1 MTWLLGAVAHNS
13 LTFTIRSSA
22 KKQFYL
28 RCSDAWCCFNSTLYL
43 KSGGKKCM
51 SILISPLDLF
61 WAVIKAHLP
70 LRISIMIS
78 YTDIYE
84 AHRLPGPTSIS
95 LIKSAALWIYS
106 KACMINESE
115 DPMQYRRLFHNFKTH
130 SFTLTGSNR
139 QPWVSRR
146 CPSCAHKHLKT
157 QQLLFSILLD
167 HSIPVL
173 VLWRRW
179 KCRHATI

>member
-1 MTWLLGAVAHNS
+1 
-13 LTFTIRSSA
+13 
-22 KKQFYL
+22 
-28 RCSDAWCCFNSTLYL
+28 
-43 KSGGKKCM
+43 M

-84 AHRLPGPTSIS
+84 AHRLPEPTSIS

-115 DPMQYRRLFHNFKTH
+115 DPMQYHRLFHNFKTH

-139 QPWVSRR
+139 RPWVSRR
-146 CPSCAHKHLKT
+146 CLSCVHEHLKT
-157 QQLLFSILLD
+157 RQLLFFFFLFCWSIQFQYLFFGGGENVDMPLCGSVPSRKKIVA
-167 HSIPVL
+167 HVALTNTFYVFKVCIQRWQTQEAMTNNLSIQ
-173 VLWRRW
+173 
-179 KCRHATI
+179 TT

>member
-1 MTWLLGAVAHNS
+1 
-13 LTFTIRSSA
+13 
-22 KKQFYL
+22 
-28 RCSDAWCCFNSTLYL
+28 
-43 KSGGKKCM
+43 M

-115 DPMQYRRLFHNFKTH
+115 APMQYHRLFHNFKTH
-130 SFTLTGSNR
+130 SFTLTGSDR
-139 QPWVSRR
+139 RLWVSRR
-146 CPSCAHKHLKT
+146 CPSCVHEHLKT
-157 QQLLFSILLD
+157 RQLLFFFHPAGAFNSSTCSLEEVKMPTCHYLALCRQGKKMLRMWPWQILFTFLRYAFNAGK
-167 HSIPVL
+167 L
-173 VLWRRW
+173 KRQWQ
-179 KCRHATI
+179 TT